1 MDHVVNESLRKW
13 PPVVVTDRV
22 CVQGFD
28 YSDEHNLRFRIK
40 ENMSVWV
47 PIYGFHHDPNYFP
60 EPEKFDPERFNDENK
75 KHIIPGTFLPFGYG
89 PRNCIGKA
97 HKKMF
102 LLH

>member
-1 MDHVVNESLRKW
+1 MIHVVNESLRKW

-47 PIYGFHHDPNYFP
+47 PIYGFHHDPNYFS
-60 EPEKFDPERFNDENK
+60 EPEKFVPERFNDENK